1 MSAYH
6 LLIDGKMV
14 PGDLTMPVLNPA
26 TEEVLAGCPHASKTR
41 QGGRRREG
49 RLALSGNREHW
60 PVIRKC

>member
-1 MSAYH
+1 M
-6 LLIDGKMV
+6 GQN

-26 TEEVLAGCPHASKTR
+26 TEEVLAGCPRASKTR

-49 RLALSGNREHW
+49 CLALSGNREHW